1 MEPVIDFN
9 DTTSPQI
16 DSPDETSNDI
26 NIMPDMPDTS
36 TATPPSLNSK
46 SSSSSKSSSLAMK
59 SSSSNDNKNIDTS
72 SSIANPFIPTV
83 KEEERNAFL
92 LKVPEYQKKVNEGDY
107 SISKRILKDTKHNI
121 KNILAKQCELE
132 KIYNVIT
139 SPCNSKKTA
148 EQIQGL
154 HRQFDNGTRAACQ
167 EFDRLVDNYG
177 NAHLNV
183 RDKGMTEMCK
193 CLTEF
198 NKDNCT
204 CHIDLTEK
212 LQVDNFITTLLD
224 YLNVRVEPDYD
235 FTATIDKKYLFDQDI
250 CKLLEYSCQLDKAD
264 QIPTGCTDEN
274 EKIIKACL
282 FEDFGGNAWDY
293 GIRKHTSPAI
303 RHLSKLVDQTK
314 VLKDML
320 LKKEELVLDFFNT
333 NNLLS
338 VQLYFMYIL
347 IYSIKIYYL

>member
-1 MEPVIDFN
+1 MK
-9 DTTSPQI
+9 
-16 DSPDETSNDI
+16 DI
-26 NIMPDMPDTS
+26 
-36 TATPPSLNSK
+36 
-46 SSSSSKSSSLAMK
+46 
-59 SSSSNDNKNIDTS
+59 
-72 SSIANPFIPTV
+72 
-83 KEEERNAFL
+83 
-92 LKVPEYQKKVNEGDY
+92 
-107 SISKRILKDTKHNI
+107 KHNI

-167 EFDRLVDNYG
+167 EFDRVVDNYG

-235 FTATIDKKYLFDQDI
+235 FTATIDRKYLFDQDL
-250 CKLLEYSCQLDKAD
+250 CKLLDNSCQLDKDAN
-264 QIPTGCTDEN
+264 IPSGCTDEN

-282 FEDFGGNAWDY
+282 YQDFGENAWDY
-293 GIRKHTSPAI
+293 GIQKYSSPGT
-303 RHLSKLVDQTK
+303 HSGQ
-314 VLKDML
+314 M
-320 LKKEELVLDFFNT
+320 N
-333 NNLLS
+333 
-338 VQLYFMYIL
+338 
-347 IYSIKIYYL
+347 